1 MPVRHLLILL
11 GFLTALLPGPTSAQE
26 IARQDDPQ
34 ALQANFA
41 WAVEATRDYIARA
54 EGWPESDFTII
65 LKVDNSDQPRTVI
78 ARVVRPG
85 NPFSAF
91 PECPISP
98 PVCWNELHFAVET
111 RKVFYMIWGN

>member
-1 MPVRHLLILL
+1 MPARRLFILL
-11 GFLTALLPGPTSAQE
+11 GFLTALLPSPASAQE
-26 IARQDDPQ
+26 VHRQDDQQ
-34 ALQANFA
+34 ALQEKFA
-41 WAVEATRDYIARA
+41 WVVEATRDFIAKA
-54 EGWPESDFTII
+54 EAWPESDFTII
-65 LKVDNSDQPRTVI
+65 LKVGNPDEPRTVI

-111 RKVFYMIWGN
+111 RDIFYMVWGN